1 MFISLSCKVSWLP
14 ALSVLEH
21 LFSLLSL
28 LLIEY
33 GRFNY
38 FFFPHAYCFILNP
51 RFLGYFLRIQTWRIG
66 MAPVVPPCR
75 WDRALESEHM
85 WARCSNQLATFMRM
99 TKELRKVQDGTS
111 QTRGNTPVS
120 FREKCRSR
128 MGIMEP
134 NGPPD
139 WQNHDLIF
147 IIHWL
152 VPFQYVV
159 RERCFSLQSF

>member
-21 LFSLLSL
+21 LFSLLSS

-38 FFFPHAYCFILNP
+38 FFLRASCFILCP
-51 RFLGYFLRIQTWRIG
+51 RFLRYFLRIQTGRIG
-66 MAPVVPPCR
+66 MAPVAPPRR

-99 TKELRKVQDGTS
+99 TQELRKVQDGTS
-111 QTRGNTPVS
+111 QTRGKTSVS
-120 FREKCRSR
+120 FREKIRSR
-128 MGIMEP
+128 MGSYRTKWATWLAKSWFDI
-134 NGPPD
+134 
-139 WQNHDLIF
+139 QNSLTGTTIPRCSVGTLLFFAIF
-147 IIHWL
+147 
-152 VPFQYVV
+152 
-159 RERCFSLQSF
+159 